1 MRKIKATILSLLAC
15 SVFAFAEA
23 AVGFARFSPTE
34 TPQAAVTAQAET
46 VQTANATF
54 SAELLSPSDY
64 KQYLALDNPM
74 AIAAY
79 GDDLAVADGK
89 TLYIYDSAKAT
100 YEAYSHE
107 CKLAELRYDEYGA
120 LYFSDE
126 NGKVY
131 RMTNGTP
138 QSLGITCSTFLVKN
152 GCLYYAIA
160 VKNQTSLQAYDLT
173 KKTTVS
179 LKSGILGTETPLAY
193 GKDGLYYFAEG
204 ALHALQ
210 PQTKEERTI
219 SCNNFSIAAMA
230 FIDDSLFCG
239 TTDDGTTDDGT
250 FFVYNYNELSTCGDF
265 ATATPVFMD
274 KAEHSTLCASKGFA
288 YVLQNAAV
296 KRFSADAED
305 PAFDDFEICAASAAN
320 DRLRDATALCLNGDL
335 LFIADEGNKRISV
348 YDTAT
353 DDFCLIPVKHES
365 PATYLAS
372 VGDTLLVASAS
383 EVVVYDLVYNLSKGG
398 YSEKLRETVDTA
410 SYGNIIGAVG
420 VYDRYYLLT
429 DKNVCFEL
437 SAEQGAWKSE
447 RHDGKTSLAR
457 YPVAF
462 TADAYG
468 SLYVLYDNHAVYRFS
483 ESELCSA
490 EAGVKIADDFPTTNR
505 IATDYN
511 SALYALADDG
521 LHKFTADGN
530 GTYAE
535 AAQYDLCY
543 GLVYD
548 EAQKVVAF
556 AFGST
561 KNEMFLLYDGDYLVK
576 TDELELPVIQPVP
589 VTDAVRD
596 VFTKNTGT
604 VTQVTVRAEA
614 LLIETD
620 VNALSDVTEF
630 PQLAFRHCPK
640 ERAALRLAEADG
652 YLLLIFSDGTD
663 DVAYLVAAS
672 DCETLAEAD
681 YRTPLSEADCFT
693 GYLTNDVPL
702 YKYPYMNGELSLAK
716 LSRDKTVYVV
726 AELRISERTYYEV
739 RYETETGEQTGYIPS
754 AYVTDFNPVPLQAET
769 VTVGEPIAEQDSVWR
784 FVYLLL
790 GTGAICILVDF
801 LLLRK
806 DKNDEE

>member
-23 AVGFARFSPTE
+23 AVGFARFSPAE

-46 VQTANATF
+46 TQTETIQTTSGAP
-54 SAELLSPSDY
+54 SAKLLSPVDY
-64 KQYLALDNPM
+64 KQYLALDDPA

-79 GDDLAVADGK
+79 GDDFAVADGK
-89 TLYIYDSAKAT
+89 TLYIYDSAKVT

-107 CKLAELRYDEYGA
+107 YNLAELRYDENGA

-126 NGKVY
+126 SGEIY

-138 QSLGITCSTFLVKN
+138 QSLDIICSTFLVKN
-152 GCLYYAIA
+152 GYLYYAITT
-160 VKNQTSLQAYDLT
+160 QTTSLYAYNLT
-173 KKTTVS
+173 AKTKVL
-179 LKSGILGTETPLAY
+179 LKSGILGAATPLAY
-193 GKDGLYYFAEG
+193 GKDGLYYFAEN

-239 TTDDGTTDDGT
+239 TTDDGT
-250 FFVYNYNELSTCGDF
+250 FFVYNYNELCACGDF
-265 ATATPVFMD
+265 AKATPVFMN
-274 KAEHSTLCASKGFA
+274 KADHRTLCASEGFA
-288 YVLQNAAV
+288 YVLQNTDV
-296 KRFSADAED
+296 KRFSAYAED
-305 PAFDDFEICAASAAN
+305 PAFDDFEICAASAAHG
-320 DRLRDATALCLNGDL
+320 RLRDATALCLNGDL
-335 LFIADEGNKRISV
+335 LFIADEGNARISV

-353 DDFCLIPVKHES
+353 DEFCLIPVEHGRS
-365 PATYLAS
+365 ATYLAS

-398 YSEKLRETVDTA
+398 YSEEFRETVDTA
-410 SYGNIIGAVG
+410 SYGKIIGAVV
-420 VYDRYYLLT
+420 VYDQYYLLT
-429 DKNVCFEL
+429 DKNVCFEI
-437 SAEQGAWKSE
+437 SEANGAWNSE

-457 YPVAF
+457 CPVAF

-483 ESELCSA
+483 ESELRSA
-490 EAGVKIADDFPTTNR
+490 EAGVKIADNFPTTDR

-521 LHKFTADGN
+521 LHKFIADGN

-535 AAQYDLCY
+535 TAHYALRYD
-543 GLVYD
+543 LVYD
-548 EAQKVVAF
+548 ETQRVVAF
-556 AFGST
+556 VFGST
-561 KNEMFLLYDGDYLVK
+561 KNETFLLYDGDYLVK

-596 VFTKNTGT
+596 VFAKNTGT
-604 VTQVTVRAEA
+604 ITQVTVRAEA

-620 VNALSDVTEF
+620 INALSDVTEF

-640 ERAALRLAEADG
+640 ERAALCLAEADG

-672 DCETLAEAD
+672 DCETITETD

-726 AELRISERTYYEV
+726 AELRISEHKYYEV
-739 RYETETGEQTGYIPS
+739 RYETETGEQTGYLPS
-754 AYVTDFNPVPLQAET
+754 AYVTDFDPTPMQAET
-769 VTVGEPIAEQDSVWR
+769 ITVGKQATAQDSVWR